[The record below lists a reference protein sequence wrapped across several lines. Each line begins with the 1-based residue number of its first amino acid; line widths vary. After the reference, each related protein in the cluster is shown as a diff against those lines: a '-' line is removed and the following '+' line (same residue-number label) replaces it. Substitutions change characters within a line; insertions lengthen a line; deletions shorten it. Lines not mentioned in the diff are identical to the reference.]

1 MSEKYTSLEHAI
13 RNIVERKND
22 PCWDGYKQEGMKK
35 KNGKNVPNCVP
46 EETDNMTQAI
56 LEGGHTLEENI
67 EQLDEFSLGSST
79 RHAGDVAGA
88 TTRLRTS
95 DDVLNWMMPPEA
107 PTGNLPAVI
116 PQDQTAPALI
126 NPETATRPDALIN
139 PETATRTDALRAA
152 PDLDTIT
159 TTTTRTD
166 TETLPAVRT
175 ATETL
180 PAVRTATETLPAV
193 RTATDTPKPP
203 RGGGGPTRGRPRRGL
218 LLPGMGGF
226 NLPVTDSAAASGPDY
241 ASIHMHMAD
250 PYIARGVN
258 EEADATAERSK
269 IENVARP
276 SARRDRVVKQQ
287 EIQKKIIDENRSLA
301 ATVKKNVEETRKRE
315 RNSSPIITN
324 PKTNDPDP
332 DGYPGGY

>member
-56 LEGGHTLEENI
+56 LEGGHTLEE
-67 EQLDEFSLGSST
+67 ERPSFHGAAVGSLFQRLGGLSPEEIT
-79 RHAGDVAGA
+79 R
-88 TTRLRTS
+88 RLS
-95 DDVLNWMMPPEA
+95 ELPPEA

-218 LLPGMGGF
+218 LSPGMGGF

>member
-1 MSEKYTSLEHAI
+1 MSKKYTSLEHAI

-126 NPETATRPDALIN
+126 NPETATR
-139 PETATRTDALRAA
+139 TDALRAA
-152 PDLDTIT
+152 PAPETIT
-159 TTTTRTD
+159 TTTT
-166 TETLPAVRT
+166 RT